1 MSAMKQLNKL
11 MLLAVIWAFPFVIGQ
26 LPVGVS
32 FGDAAQAAEEK
43 KKTRKVPAMRERT
56 YKKLAE
62 AQLMVDPDSAPR
74 EEGEPAPVPKG
85 TPRDAVKLLHEL
97 MGSRGLNS
105 YEKAQIWNTLAFAYY
120 TLDDM
125 PSTINAYE
133 QILKQGTISEALE
146 LSSLRALFQ
155 LYYSNEKYL
164 KAIKYIDRFQALLT
178 VRDPQITFF
187 KATAYY
193 QLDNFRESL
202 KTAIL
207 VEEIAVA
214 RRASRIASSKATIAN
229 VKATPEEHQEARLGL
244 QKLQSTPAV
253 KENWWYLQV
262 VLYNELEEVDSV
274 IRLLETLIVNYPKKQ
289 YWMHLAGMYSEKGR
303 DDASLSAYYATYI
316 QGFLVRE
323 SEIVMVA
330 QRLLGADNPYEA
342 SQVLEKG
349 FKAKSIEE
357 NEKNL
362 RLLATAYTLSQ
373 ETNSAIDAWRDATR
387 YAEDGDLYFRLAQA
401 LSAEDRHK
409 EAVDAY
415 SDAQKKGDL
424 KKPGDVAFWKGIS
437 QMQLERWDSATK
449 SFRSAAKLDKKK
461 SKQSRQ
467 YIRYI
472 AGERRRQEELR
483 KMLEGVGE

>member
-1 MSAMKQLNKL
+1 LQ
-11 MLLAVIWAFPFVIGQ
+11 
-26 LPVGVS
+26 
-32 FGDAAQAAEEK
+32 
-43 KKTRKVPAMRERT
+43 
-56 YKKLAE
+56 
-62 AQLMVDPDSAPR
+62 
-74 EEGEPAPVPKG
+74 
-85 TPRDAVKLLHEL
+85 AVK
-97 MGSRGLNS
+97 
-105 YEKAQIWNTLAFAYY
+105 
-120 TLDDM
+120 
-125 PSTINAYE
+125 
-133 QILKQGTISEALE
+133 
-146 LSSLRALFQ
+146 
-155 LYYSNEKYL
+155 
-164 KAIKYIDRFQALLT
+164 
-178 VRDPQITFF
+178 DPQITFF

-193 QLDNFRESL
+193 QLNEFRESL
-202 KTAIL
+202 KQAIL

-214 RRASRIASSKATIAN
+214 RRAGRIESNQAIIADA
-229 VKATPEEHQEARLGL
+229 KATPEQKQEARRVL
-244 QKLQSTPAV
+244 QKIQGTPAV

-262 VLYNELEEVDSV
+262 VLYNELEDIDSV

-289 YWMHLAGMYSEKGR
+289 YWMHLAGMYSEKSR
-303 DDASLSAYYATYI
+303 DDDSLSAYYATYI
-316 QGFLVRE
+316 QGFLVKE

-349 FKAKSIEE
+349 FKDESIEE

-373 ETNSAIDAWRDATR
+373 ETNSAIDAWRDATK

-409 EAVDAY
+409 EAVKAY

-461 SKQSRQ
+461 AKQSRQ

>member
-1 MSAMKQLNKL
+1 MSAMKQLKKL
-11 MLLAVIWAFPFVIGQ
+11 MLLAVIWALPLAIGQ
-26 LPVGVS
+26 FPVGVS
-32 FGDAAQAAEEK
+32 FGDAAQAAEAT

-62 AQLMVDPDSAPR
+62 AQIMIDPDSAPR
-74 EEGEPAPVPKG
+74 EEGEPAPIPKG
-85 TPRDAVKLLHEL
+85 TVSDAVRLLHEL

-120 TLDDM
+120 TLEDM
-125 PSTINAYE
+125 PKTVNAYE

-155 LYYSNEKYL
+155 LYYSNEKYR
-164 KAIKYIDRFQALLT
+164 KAIKYIDRFQALQA
-178 VRDPQITFF
+178 VKDPQITFF

-193 QLDNFRESL
+193 QLNEFRESL
-202 KTAIL
+202 KQAIL

-214 RRASRIASSKATIAN
+214 RRAGRIESNQAIIADA
-229 VKATPEEHQEARLGL
+229 KATPEQKQEARRVL
-244 QKLQSTPAV
+244 QKIQGTPAV

-262 VLYNELEEVDSV
+262 VLYNELEDIDSV

-289 YWMHLAGMYSEKGR
+289 YWMHLAGMYSEKSR
-303 DDASLSAYYATYI
+303 DDDSLSAYYATYI
-316 QGFLVRE
+316 QGFLVKE

-349 FKAKSIEE
+349 FKDESIEE

-373 ETNSAIDAWRDATR
+373 ETNSAIDAWRDATK

-409 EAVDAY
+409 EAVKAY

-461 SKQSRQ
+461 AKQSRQ